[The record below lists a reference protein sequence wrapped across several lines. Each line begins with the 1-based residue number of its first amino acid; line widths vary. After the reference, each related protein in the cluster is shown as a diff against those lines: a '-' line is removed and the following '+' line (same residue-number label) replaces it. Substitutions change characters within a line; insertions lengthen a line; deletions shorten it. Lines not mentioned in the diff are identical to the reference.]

1 MNAFRGILDL
11 QVRSVLDALAAQH
24 DGRCRE
30 IESAAAR
37 KADQLLT
44 DTRQRMRERVHRAV
58 TEERQRRET
67 ALMECRHRIETAGRR
82 RVQEH
87 YRTFLQNAMPLLRA
101 ELEQRWTDA
110 GTRRSWCEMLLA
122 EAADKLPPD
131 RWTIEHP
138 GDWSGSDTRG
148 LEQAFA
154 ARELPAPEFVEDADI
169 AAGLRARLGSACL
182 DATLD
187 GLMTNRDAVEAR
199 LLAAWE
205 RQLCLRAEAAD
216 D

>member
-11 QVRSVLDALAAQH
+11 QVNSVLDALRSQQET
-24 DGRCRE
+24 RCRE

-37 KADQLLT
+37 KAEQLLA
-44 DTRQRMRERVHRAV
+44 DTRRRMRVRVHRAV
-58 TEERQRRET
+58 TEERRRRET
-67 ALMECRHRIETAGRR
+67 ALRESRHRIETASRR

-87 YRTFLQNAMPLLRA
+87 YRKFLQDAAPLLRA
-101 ELEQRWTDA
+101 ELEQRWRDA
-110 GTRRSWCEMLLA
+110 ETRRSWCEMLLG
-122 EAADKLPPD
+122 EAADRLPAD

-138 GDWSGSDTRG
+138 GDWSGDDAQW

-154 ARELPAPEFVEDADI
+154 ARELPQPAFVEDEDI
-169 AAGLRARLGSACL
+169 AAGLRVRLGPACL

-187 GLMTNRDAVEAR
+187 GLLANRPAVEAR
-199 LLAAWE
+199 LLATWE
-205 RQLCLRAEAAD
+205 RQLGRQGEGTD